1 MDSCGSI
8 NSISLI
14 IAAAFLLSV
23 RSVITL
29 SETKGLEFFNGYG
42 DGTMA
47 KWEAFK
53 TSVNGV
59 GKDETTQD
67 KVIEDANNTFSKFKD
82 WIEKN

>member
-1 MDSCGSI
+1 MYVLEGST
-8 NSISLI
+8 LGGVHLTKM
-14 IAAAFLLSV
+14 IAAKMNL
-23 RSVITL
+23 R
-29 SETKGLEFFNGYG
+29 ETKGLEFFNGYG
-42 DGTMA
+42 NGTMA

-67 KVIEDANNTFSKFKD
+67 KVIEAANNTFSKFKD